1 MKYWRGIAYCWSH
14 LASWVVWDQDLHA
27 QDSTCSSNAN
37 IMQMSVL
44 NLNLST
50 NMSPGCILFLYWIAI
65 LYYIYIKSSYLNLPY
80 ASIRYIVWFVTM
92 YYVVYSQSLPG
103 TSYSFI
109 RMNPCRQLC
118 QVVSPWQRSSS
129 ASPVTS
135 KTGIGFFTHI
145 AVSMLCLVPYL
156 KTQCLVSDMK
166 QKHTQVIIL
175 VGWISIGLGL

>member
-1 MKYWRGIAYCWSH
+1 MRQRFACSRFDVFKQPKYVNECIEFKPQHQHVPR
-14 LASWVVWDQDLHA
+14 L
-27 QDSTCSSNAN
+27 N
-37 IMQMSVL
+37 SVFVL
-44 NLNLST
+44 DCYIVL
-50 NMSPGCILFLYWIAI
+50 
-65 LYYIYIKSSYLNLPY
+65 YIYTSNHIWIYLMLVYDISFDSLLHVLRRIFTISS
-80 ASIRYIVWFVTM
+80 RYILLIHPDESTD
-92 YYVVYSQSLPG
+92 S
-103 TSYSFI
+103 
-109 RMNPCRQLC
+109 QLC

-166 QKHTQVIIL
+166 QKHTQMIIL